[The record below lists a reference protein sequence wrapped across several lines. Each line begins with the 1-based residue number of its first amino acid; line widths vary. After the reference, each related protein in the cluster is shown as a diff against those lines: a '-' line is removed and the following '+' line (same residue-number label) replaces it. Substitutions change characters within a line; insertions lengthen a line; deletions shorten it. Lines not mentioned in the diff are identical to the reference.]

1 MPVAILGLFVF
12 PARPDSKNPS
22 WLLSA
27 EEIKLARHRVATE
40 GSEAPQTK
48 ITGAVIKAVFQKW
61 HW

>member
-12 PARPDSKNPS
+12 PARPDSKKPT

-27 EEIKLARHRVATE
+27 EEIRLARYRVATE
-40 GSEAPQTK
+40 GSEAPETK
-48 ITGAVIKAVFQKW
+48 ITAAVVKAVFKRW